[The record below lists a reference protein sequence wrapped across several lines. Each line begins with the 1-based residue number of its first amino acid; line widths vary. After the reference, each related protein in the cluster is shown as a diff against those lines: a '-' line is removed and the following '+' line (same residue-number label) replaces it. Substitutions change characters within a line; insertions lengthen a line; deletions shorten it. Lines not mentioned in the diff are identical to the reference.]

1 MQPERRAVIFDL
13 DDTLYPYRRFVLS
26 GFVAVADHL
35 ARTTRI
41 DRRRAFRVL
50 VRASRG
56 DGRGSELQA
65 CLVAF
70 GLPMTM
76 LPMLVNVL
84 LQHQPRLS
92 LPRPVFRML
101 NVLRSEGW
109 RIGVLTN
116 GSRGVQ
122 ARKIA
127 ALGLIRYVD
136 SVVYATEHGQRRGK
150 PDPEPFVEILSRL
163 GVASSN
169 AVFVG
174 DDEHCDIGGA
184 RRSGLLTVR
193 CTVWRAR
200 GIATAAHAVV
210 SRLSHFPHLAQR
222 LLEETANRHAA

>member
-1 MQPERRAVIFDL
+1 MLRERRAVIFDL

-50 VRASRG
+50 ARASRG
-56 DGRGSELQA
+56 AGRGTELQI
-65 CLVAF
+65 CLAAF
-70 GLPMTM
+70 GLPTTM
-76 LPMLVNVL
+76 LPMLINVL

-92 LPRPVFRML
+92 LPRPILR
-101 NVLRSEGW
+101 VLTRLRAEGW

-127 ALGLIRYVD
+127 ALGLVRHVD
-136 SVVYATEHGQRRGK
+136 SVVYATEHGQRQGK

-163 GVASSN
+163 GVTPSN

-174 DDEHCDIGGA
+174 DDEVCDIGGA
-184 RRSGLLTVR
+184 RRLGLATVR
-193 CTVWRAR
+193 CRVWSA
-200 GIATAAHAVV
+200 GDFATTADAVV
-210 SRLSHFPHLAQR
+210 TRLSHLPHLAQR